1 MIKQFLLLFLF
12 SSLSFT
18 QDEDIVNILNIPL
31 GLSIETVQ
39 EKWDCNNF
47 NKYANLIHKTDD
59 ALKYEGKK
67 DSFFLNA
74 IFYFVEDSLYS
85 FVCIIK
91 QPSNDIKQ
99 LSNLVSNKLG
109 KPDSINIQKFGSEAK
124 GNVKEYKISF
134 WAKKNLIN
142 NSIDNITVSEDQF
155 IDALNLFSFNNYNSL
170 LSSKARLLKKHQIK
184 L

>member
-1 MIKQFLLLFLF
+1 MRKQFLLFFLF
-12 SSLSFT
+12 SSLSFS
-18 QDEDIVNILNIPL
+18 QVDDIVNIFSISL

-59 ALKYEGKK
+59 VLKYEGKK
-67 DSFFLNA
+67 DSFFLKA

-85 FVCIIK
+85 FVCTIK
-91 QPSNDIKQ
+91 QPSKDTKL
-99 LSNLVSNKLG
+99 LSNLVSNKFG

-124 GNVKEYKISF
+124 GNVKEYKLSF
-134 WAKKNLIN
+134 WSKKNLIN
-142 NSIDNITVSEDQF
+142 NAIDNITVSEDQF
-155 IDALNLFSFNNYNSL
+155 IDVLNLFSFSNYNSI